1 MDLSNWKINAQTNR
15 TVETTLAP
23 SFASLQLKK
32 FELEF
37 AVDPLFKKAS
47 SDFDEGGAKGL
58 LLNHLTIDT
67 EGRVVFDFFYN
78 PETATSAGETL
89 DDRGSPK
96 LSRSKTDAKETE
108 DRRGGACESCVDI
121 NLPMLGSKFF
131 PDLDVLS
138 SQDICPSLKGIDHTS
153 VAGIQDFPIRKSL
166 EAMVSGSEEN
176 HAHQLYENSGIFLDD
191 DMAHG
196 FDDIPGVPGDGFE
209 PTVAPGFGQGG
220 HFWASNA
227 VLDSASHD
235 RRTTTNEG
243 LIEDDG
249 VDLSPEDGCAPT
261 GNFTKASLLPDGNHQ
276 DILSYFDNAPRKDW
290 AGPENWRIRKLKTG
304 ARASSNLAMKRKDK
318 EPFSIDFAAPLTETA
333 AELIYTP
340 ASSSSV
346 ISLPK
351 TQWKSKTRNLLPDDK
366 HFNSVQLTR
375 LFLKPRA
382 QVRTRKI
389 ADRYYSN
396 RVHFQHG
403 ASADSDQ
410 LPLDQFGSLDGD
422 VNGSITKPQG
432 DYDANFFQDDAPTF
446 ANYLP
451 DDDGV
456 IDRDEVFV
464 DVPQG
469 LVHDDTGAIPNGM
482 LNSGQDQQGTLQDGS
497 FGSQLITGSRR
508 MRPEY
513 VNYARVAKKVDV
525 KRLKEDLWNG
535 MEYEKV

>member
-1 MDLSNWKINAQTNR
+1 MQTHR

-37 AVDPLFKKAS
+37 SVDPLFKKAS

-58 LLNHLTIDT
+58 LLNHLAIDT
-67 EGRVVFDFFYN
+67 EGRVVFDSSDN
-78 PETATSAGETL
+78 AETTTSAGETL
-89 DDRGSPK
+89 DDQSSPK
-96 LSRSKTDAKETE
+96 PSRSKTDAKEKE
-108 DRRGGACESCVDI
+108 DRESSVDI
-121 NLPMLGSKFF
+121 NLPMLGYKFF

-138 SQDICPSLKGIDHTS
+138 SQDICPSLKDIDHTS
-153 VAGIQDFPIRKSL
+153 VAGIEDFPIRKSL
-166 EAMVSGSEEN
+166 EVMVSGSEEK
-176 HAHQLYENSGIFLDD
+176 HAHQLCENSGIFLDD

-196 FDDIPGVPGDGFE
+196 FDDIPGVSGHGFE
-209 PTVAPGFGQGG
+209 PTLATGFGQGG
-220 HFWASNA
+220 HVWASNT

-235 RRTTTNEG
+235 HQTTTNQG
-243 LIEDDG
+243 LIENNG
-249 VDLSPEDGCAPT
+249 FDLSPQDGYVPT
-261 GNFTKASLLPDGNHQ
+261 GTFMKASLRPDGNHQ
-276 DILSYFDNAPRKDW
+276 DILSYFDNALRKDW
-290 AGPENWRIRKLKTG
+290 TGPENWRIRKLKTS
-304 ARASSNLAMKRKDK
+304 AKASSNLAMKRKDK

-340 ASSSSV
+340 ASSSSI

-351 TQWKSKTRNLLPDDK
+351 AQWKSKTRNLLPDDK
-366 HFNSVQLTR
+366 HFNSTQLTR

-382 QVRTRKI
+382 QVGTRKI
-389 ADRYYSN
+389 VDKYYSN
-396 RVHFQHG
+396 KVYFQHG

-410 LPLDQFGSLDGD
+410 LPLDQFGNVDGD
-422 VNGSITKPQG
+422 VNDSITKPQG

-464 DVPQG
+464 DAPQG
-469 LVHDDTGAIPNGM
+469 LVPDDTSANPNGTP
-482 LNSGQDQQGTLQDGS
+482 NSGQDQQGTLQDGS

-525 KRLKEDLWNG
+525 KRLKEDLWKG
-535 MEYEKV
+535 MDYERV